1 MKGKAFQ
8 KIVSVTAALLLLSSL
23 AACGTNEAQQSAN
36 TQPDQTVE
44 QSTPAET
51 TAPTVSAG
59 PVTVKFF
66 SNLPD
71 RTANQGKL
79 EQDLID
85 NYLKENPN
93 VKIELEALQDE
104 PYKQKIKT
112 YTASNN
118 MPDFYMVWGQTSF
131 FAPMMKAGFAAEL
144 NKADYDS
151 YGFFPGSTDGFSM
164 DGKLYGLPRN
174 TDFMVLY
181 YNKGLFDSNGIKVPT
196 TFSEL
201 VAAAKAFRAK
211 GIAPIAMNGKDKWTI
226 AIMYQDLVA
235 KYNGDQKEIYKAL
248 NRENTFAQDESLLK
262 GAQLMKE
269 LMDAKAFQDSFTAAD
284 YGAANNLFAQEK
296 AAMYYMGSWEMGM
309 AANEQFPESFRK
321 NLGVVKFPAVDGGKG
336 KDTDL
341 AAWNGGGYAVS
352 ANSQVKAE
360 AIKLLNYFFKPDNW
374 AKNAWQMG
382 VCVPAQNYDAYL
394 TGNETN
400 LQKDLTAI
408 LSASTSLSGVTWND
422 SATPQFKTDCENLS
436 QELAAGLKTPE
447 EFLKECDKAADT
459 AAGK

>member
-1 MKGKAFQ
+1 MKSKVFQ
-8 KIVSVTAALLLLSSL
+8 KAVSIIATMLILSSL
-23 AACGTNEAQQSAN
+23 AACGSGQAAEPAS
-36 TQPDQTVE
+36 TQPAQTVE
-44 QSTPAET
+44 QTTAEETTLPAE
-51 TAPTVSAG
+51 
-59 PVTVKFF
+59 PVTIKFF

-71 RTANQGKL
+71 RAAGQGKL

-85 NYLKENPN
+85 NYLKENSN
-93 VKIELEALQDE
+93 VKIEVEALQDE

-118 MPDFYMVWGQTSF
+118 VPDFYMVWGQPSF

-151 YGFFPGSTDGFSM
+151 YGFFPGATDGFSQ

-181 YNKGLFDSNGIKVPT
+181 YNKGLFESNGIKVPT

-201 VAAAKAFRAK
+201 VAAAKAFRGK
-211 GIAPIAMNGKDKWTI
+211 GIAPIAINGKDKWTI

-235 KYNGDQKEIYKAL
+235 KYNGDQKQIYNAL
-248 NRENTFAQDESLLK
+248 NRSTTFANDEGLLK
-262 GAQLMKE
+262 GAQLLKE
-269 LMDAKAFQDSFTAAD
+269 LMDAKGFQDSFTAAD
-284 YGAANNLFAQEK
+284 YGAAQNLFAQEK
-296 AAMYYMGSWEMGM
+296 AAMYYMGSWDMSM
-309 AANEQFPESFRK
+309 ATNEQFPESFRK

-352 ANSQVKAE
+352 ANSKVKDE
-360 AIKLLNYFFKPDNW
+360 AIKLMNYFFKPDNW
-374 AKNAWQMG
+374 AKSAWQLG
-382 VCVPAQNYDAYL
+382 ICVPAQNYETYM

-400 LQKDLTAI
+400 LQKDLTSI
-408 LSASTSLSGVTWND
+408 LNASTSLSGVTWND
-422 SATPQFKTDCENLS
+422 SLTPQFKTDSENLS
-436 QELAAGLKTPE
+436 QELAAGIKTPD
-447 EFLKECDKAADT
+447 EFLKACDTAADT